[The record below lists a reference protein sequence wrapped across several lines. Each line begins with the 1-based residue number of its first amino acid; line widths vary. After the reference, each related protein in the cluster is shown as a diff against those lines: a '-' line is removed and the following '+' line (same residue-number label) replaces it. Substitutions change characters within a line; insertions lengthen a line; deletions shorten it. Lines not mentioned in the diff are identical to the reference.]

1 MLILEKSGGRVD
13 DMSIPETKS
22 IQMYQLGHCILMRR
36 RIVRMDVRS
45 ETKRGEYDPNYSDT
59 ILG

>member
-13 DMSIPETKS
+13 DMSIPKTKS
-22 IQMYQLGHCILMRR
+22 VQIYQLGHCILMRR
-36 RIVRMDVRS
+36 RIFRMDVRT
-45 ETKRGEYDPNYSDT
+45 ETKRGEYDPNDSAT